1 MNIYRLILLLFL
13 FSIFFLS
20 RILLIEIEYSILV
33 LILCATVYIHKNSSY
48 VSISYCL
55 MLIIFYLI
63 PGFFQKLNNVSQ
75 CVGFCEELALLIVCF
90 MLGILVFANFLM
102 PNEKQRFC
110 PNYSVPHEKVIMIIF
125 IISSIY
131 NLMMLNQGLIGR
143 ALLIESGIKNVNSQS
158 DSLFFLAKS
167 VLAVLASRYLI
178 ATRNRILAILCF
190 FELSMLFLTTGARSM
205 ILLPLVVLIFR
216 ITRSHNRYNLFP
228 LVTYTLIAFSA
239 TIWSTSSRLK
249 LDNLTEILTSAFLGS
264 TNFYIELERSV
275 ELLFKDG
282 AVGQSQL
289 GYTIVSFIPRFLW
302 NDKPINEVTALVTY
316 DAWGVYELI
325 GVGNVLSGFIGQFVL
340 GEGIVLGF
348 ISIFLLIIMCQKLEV
363 YIRKNDRNPWA
374 AVALVLL
381 IVAIILN
388 GRFVAT
394 ANLLLPTIALGFLY
408 IRKMRWISKTE

>member
-1 MNIYRLILLLFL
+1 
-13 FSIFFLS
+13 
-20 RILLIEIEYSILV
+20 
-33 LILCATVYIHKNSSY
+33 
-48 VSISYCL
+48 